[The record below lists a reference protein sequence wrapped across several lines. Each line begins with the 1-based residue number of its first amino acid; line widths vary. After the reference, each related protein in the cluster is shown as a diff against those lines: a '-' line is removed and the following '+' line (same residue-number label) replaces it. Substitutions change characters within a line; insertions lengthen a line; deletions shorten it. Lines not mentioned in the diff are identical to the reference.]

1 METFNLTSY
10 ENGRVIK
17 TIKAETMQDAKNIL
31 ELKGYDCQDDYFLE
45 SVTERNRWDMQNI
58 NGRTIYIDEIR

>member
-1 METFNLTSY
+1 
-10 ENGRVIK
+10 
-17 TIKAETMQDAKNIL
+17 MQDAKNIL

>member
-10 ENGRVIK
+10 ENGRIIK
-17 TIKAETMQDAKNIL
+17 TIKVETMQDAKNIL

-45 SVTERNRWDMQNI
+45 TVEETAKHNQLQS
-58 NGRTIYIDEIR
+58 RTIYIDEIR